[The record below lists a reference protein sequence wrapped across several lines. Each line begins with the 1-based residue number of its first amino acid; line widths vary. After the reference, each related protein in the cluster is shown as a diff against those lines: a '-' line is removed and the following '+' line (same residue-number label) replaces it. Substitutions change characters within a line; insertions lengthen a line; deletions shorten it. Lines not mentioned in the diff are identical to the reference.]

1 MLQLSASDQ
10 IRFTLTVISKIKGGS
25 NVDLRQCLNQIS
37 LFSVSYEIFSTQSTP
52 ALRYWPWMLAT
63 MVFFFFWFSKSTS
76 LHINVW
82 ICFIWK
88 IVTFYDLQYIKTNIK
103 YNAFSLLFIDVFN
116 TLYLSMYYRA
126 IAFCFFFVLSSI
138 SWDACHRYST
148 NLSSSS
154 PKIYKIHSTCWSPSS
169 IIQIIGNL

>member
-1 MLQLSASDQ
+1 MIL
-10 IRFTLTVISKIKGGS
+10 KIKSGS
-25 NVDLRQCLNQIS
+25 NVDLRQCLTQIS
-37 LFSVSYEIFSTQSTP
+37 LYLSELRDILNSVNRSHAIF
-52 ALRYWPWMLAT
+52 A
-63 MVFFFFWFSKSTS
+63 VNVCDNDFFFFFWFSKSTS

-116 TLYLSMYYRA
+116 TLYLSLCYRA

>member
-1 MLQLSASDQ
+1 MFDSDKSLSQWATRYSQLSQPQPCD
-10 IRFTLTVISKIKGGS
+10 ICREC
-25 NVDLRQCLNQIS
+25 LRQW
-37 LFSVSYEIFSTQSTP
+37 F
-52 ALRYWPWMLAT
+52 
-63 MVFFFFWFSKSTS
+63 FFFFWFSKSTS

-116 TLYLSMYYRA
+116 TLYLSLCYRA